1 MPAMPKDVAV
11 FSDSRYRHLYPP
23 DGEGIYG
30 VGNVD
35 ECDHLTV
42 DGAGRIGWNRRP
54 TPDDVTRM
62 RSLHLCPSPAQL
74 RRPALPP
81 WLATLPALR
90 SLALPV
96 TLLPLLDRDR
106 VPPGLATLIVGHDA
120 GHPAPATPV
129 DLADALPGLCALLV
143 VSAAPRPGPADLIG
157 PLPALE
163 FLATPLHRQRRMLDR
178 VAELD
183 TLRHLELSHLG
194 DLDVFPRLT
203 VPLRALELAG
213 TGRAF
218 PIDGLRG
225 MPTVAALRLN
235 SIGAEIDCAIF
246 RDLPEL
252 TDLTVLNS
260 RRLRNVE
267 ALLDCP
273 KLAHLT
279 VVNCRDAFGAATRA
293 LFRERGFA
301 RLDVDYA

>member
-1 MPAMPKDVAV
+1 MPKDVAPFT
-11 FSDSRYRHLYPP
+11 FSDSRYRYLYPP

-54 TPDDVTRM
+54 TPDEAARM
-62 RSLHLCPSPAQL
+62 RSVHLCPNPAQL

-90 SLALPV
+90 NLALPAP
-96 TLLPLLDRDR
+96 LLPLLDRDR
-106 VPPGLATLIVGHDA
+106 VPPDLATLTVGYDA
-120 GHPAPATPV
+120 GHPAPTAPV
-129 DLADALPGLCALLV
+129 DLAYALPGLRGLLV
-143 VSAAPRPGPADLIG
+143 VSSVPRPGPADLIG
-157 PLPALE
+157 PLPALR

-194 DLDVFPRLT
+194 DLDVLPRLT
-203 VPLRALELAG
+203 FPLRALELAG

-218 PIDGLRG
+218 PIDGLRCL
-225 MPTVAALRLN
+225 PTVEALRLN
-235 SIGAEIDCAIF
+235 SISVEIDCAIF

-252 TDLTVLNS
+252 TDLIVLNC
-260 RRLRNVE
+260 RRFRNVE
-267 ALLDCP
+267 ALVDCP

-279 VVNCRDAFGAATRA
+279 VVNCRDPFGPAGRE
-293 LFRERGFA
+293 LLRERGFA